1 MSAFGKALIVRL
13 RVNLD
18 KTPSE
23 HNESAIPPKLSAKA
37 DVADRQGWADTG
49 SGGLLLVLRQQRMAG
64 TLRAC
69 AQILSDLNRVTA

>member
-23 HNESAIPPKLSAKA
+23 HNESAIPPKLPVKA
-37 DVADRQGWADTG
+37 SFVDWPNLITR
-49 SGGLLLVLRQQRMAG
+49 
-64 TLRAC
+64 
-69 AQILSDLNRVTA
+69 